1 MQLFSEHI
9 KLSILI
15 LFKCNIMNRKL
26 APVKRFAFLKLPK
39 SHTKNE
45 RKDGE
50 KEAAFRVECNQT
62 AEVALYWAVSL

>member
-1 MQLFSEHI
+1 
-9 KLSILI
+9 
-15 LFKCNIMNRKL
+15 MNRKL
-26 APVKRFAFLKLPK
+26 APVRRFAFLKLPK

-45 RKDGE
+45 RKNRE